1 MNKSRAQLLVV
12 VVGAVFMALV
22 SSGAPAA
29 AVSGSPDEQKLADM
43 YAPVVVLRE
52 HTTPCGAG
60 EAFVPVSV
68 DSVLKSMDVVLRG
81 PDGQVVKQ
89 APTAADLAGKGEG
102 YYLDIPGE
110 PLSPGCDYETY
121 FWATGEAAK
130 PTLYSDVVKDPNHP
144 DQLAL
149 QYWFFYV
156 YNDWNDKHE
165 GDWEMIQLLFN
176 ATTVQQALTQ
186 SPVSVAYAQHE
197 GSEVADWNSPK
208 LHKDG
213 NHVAVYPGEG
223 SHAAYYT
230 QSHWFGKSAAAGF
243 GCDNTSPNSVAIK
256 PTVVVIPT
264 DPAAQT
270 GEFAWLNYTGRWGQK
285 APSFNNGPTGP
296 TTKTQWSEPVTWQLN
311 EGRTSATAVPI
322 VAGPAA
328 NAFCAATTA
337 GSMLFLKVL
346 ANPWLI
352 LGSLLALIAAIVL
365 IWKSTKWKG
374 TSSEPVA
381 QKRLA
386 GQIVDDSFG
395 VFTHRIIT
403 LGLIGLF
410 GLAALALTVWLQ
422 SLLLQPISTT
432 DLTRVGAPRWDWL
445 AIPSVLL
452 SLLIVLPALG
462 IVVSA
467 VQHALA
473 SEAQGERINAFSAI
487 GAAISR
493 PAGAIAFL
501 VMYVLVALCFAF
513 VITIPVGLWLISRWA
528 VASPA
533 AVVEGTSARSGLS
546 RSALLTKDH
555 RWRTLATTIVLWLI
569 AVVLGPL
576 VGGVLLLLTSLD
588 FVQTNWIAGIL
599 LAILVPIAATG
610 LGLQYFDLVARSK
623 SDA

>member
-1 MNKSRAQLLVV
+1 
-12 VVGAVFMALV
+12 MALV
-22 SSGAPAA
+22 SSGAPAS

-467 VQHALA
+467 VQHVLA
-473 SEAQGERINAFSAI
+473 SEAQGQRINAFSAI